1 MSPEQI
7 AGHAADRRADVWA
20 FGCVLYEMLTGKP
33 AFGGDDVSDTMAN
46 AARTDPE
53 WTLLPPTTPAVLVQM
68 LRRCLERDA
77 TRRFQDMTDVLAPI
91 RESIGQE
98 GALEAFFRQSVLREI
113 EERASAVREG
123 APIAQKGAAQRH

>member
-1 MSPEQI
+1 MRPDWI
-7 AGHAADRRADVWA
+7 GAMAAESRGSVWA

-33 AFGGDDVSDTMAN
+33 AFGGDDVTDTMAH

-68 LRRCLERDA
+68 LRRCLEKDPS
-77 TRRFQDMTDVLAPI
+77 RRFQNMTDVLAPI

-98 GALEAFFRQSVLREI
+98 GALEAFF
-113 EERASAVREG
+113 
-123 APIAQKGAAQRH
+123 